1 MKKGL
6 VSKAAKVGVSALL
19 SSILISVTSPLAM
32 ADAGATNTTVVLNA
46 MTVATQTDSTGT
58 LGVPTTTTMNTA
70 ARSYNLTY
78 IDDVTPASGVARTAT
93 VVSGGVLSIYFTA
106 TTSMAISATGG
117 TISASATAD
126 TRITAANTSGSTGT
140 AFTFSGTLAATH
152 IAVLWSAGTTAG
164 RYTLSLNQRDTGSG
178 IPTTTNPLLGN
189 LVSTLVVNVVPS
201 SHPSVGGTN
210 IDATRGTKDRSLF
223 TAVAENTG
231 SSAVLADIN
240 GIPGQETNS
249 TALSKGLLYKDSS
262 YSTAQ
267 TATVLTS
274 GALSLYAIVSTTAAF
289 TASGGTFSSSTDGSG
304 TTTPT
309 FSSNN
314 RTALLVGANA
324 DRIATTVATMWTAP
338 STAGT
343 YTVSLYVGDGVS
355 APTIDSPSVYLAGN
369 ITVTVVAASAGGAYS
384 AANSACYLATSGS
397 AVTSDTTTKFQ
408 NSASAYIQLN
418 LNDAYGSDLDNGNIV
433 ATATNGGLISIGSG
447 GQAAGTA
454 STVVAYDNGASASD
468 TYGTVRL
475 SQPTAGAP
483 LTSTVTITYNG
494 TTVCTKT
501 VTISGAA
508 DSMTIGFVGS
518 GDLDTGTANAYW
530 LINETGVATGR
541 TAGHYLVALKDSAGN
556 IVNPDGA
563 DSFSMDS
570 ATTTTTVTALTV
582 AIADRAT
589 STAYSATD
597 VWSWTPGTF
606 TCGPVAGS
614 SKVKLK
620 HTAAATGKIV
630 SGEFTARCADR
641 PATYTASFDKAS
653 YVQGEIATL
662 TVKFFDSK
670 GNAANSTD
678 AIGALTE
685 TVSMMTRVTGVG
697 DANTRAK
704 ADGTRSYT
712 YTVGTTNGLTAGTYN
727 GLISFADL
735 TALGGTTQTVT
746 YKVGTGGDT
755 TTNADVLKSIVALIA
770 SINKQI
776 QALQKLILKR

>member
-1 MKKGL
+1 MKKDL
-6 VSKAAKVGVSALL
+6 VSKVAKVGVSALL
-19 SSILISVTSPLAM
+19 SSILMSVTSPVAI
-32 ADAGATNTTVVLNA
+32 ADAGATNSAVVLNA
-46 MTVATQTDSTGT
+46 MTVATETNSTGT
-58 LGVPTTTTMNTA
+58 LGVPTTTMNTA

-78 IDDVTPASGVARTAT
+78 IDDVIPASGVARTAT
-93 VVSGGVLSIYFTA
+93 VVSGGVLSIYFNA

-126 TRITAANTSGSTGT
+126 TRITAENTSGSTGT
-140 AFTFSGTLAATH
+140 AFTFSGTLAATN
-152 IAVLWSAGTTAG
+152 IAVLWSAGTTTG
-164 RYTLSLNQRDTGSG
+164 RYTVSLNQRNIASG
-178 IPTTTNPLLGN
+178 IPSTTNPLLGN

-231 SSAVLADIN
+231 RSAVLADIN
-240 GIPGQETNS
+240 GIPGEETNS

-274 GALSLYAIVSTTAAF
+274 GELSLYAVVSTTAAF

-304 TTTPT
+304 TITPT
-309 FSSNN
+309 FSGSN
-314 RTALLVGANA
+314 RTALLVGASA
-324 DRIATTVATMWTAP
+324 DKIATTVATIWTAP

-355 APTIDSPSVYLAGN
+355 APTIGSPSVYLAGN

-384 AANSACYLATSGS
+384 AANSACYLSAGSG
-397 AVTSDTTTKFQ
+397 AVTTDSTTPFQ
-408 NSASAYIQLN
+408 NGASAYIQLN
-418 LNDAYGSDLDNGNIV
+418 LNDAYGTDLDNGNIV
-433 ATATNGGLISIGSG
+433 ATATNGGLISLGTGS
-447 GQAAGTA
+447 QAVGTA
-454 STVVAYDNGASASD
+454 STVVAYDNAASAGD

-508 DSMTIGFVGS
+508 DSMTIGYVGS
-518 GDLDTGTANAYW
+518 GDIGTGTANAYW
-530 LINETGVATGR
+530 LINETGVSTGR

-556 IVNPDGA
+556 IVNPASG

-582 AIADRAT
+582 SSADFAT
-589 STAYSATD
+589 STAYSASNY
-597 VWSWTPGTF
+597 WSWTPGTF

-620 HTAAATGKIV
+620 HTNAATGKIV
-630 SGEFTARCADR
+630 SGEFTARCADA

-704 ADGTRSYT
+704 ADGSRAYT
-712 YTVGTTNGLTAGTYN
+712 YTVGTTTGLTAGAYN
-727 GLISFADL
+727 GLIEFASL

-746 YKVGTGGDT
+746 YKVGTGADT